1 MRDSISNTAEYGDY
15 VSGKRLI
22 NSDTKKE
29 MQKILL
35 DIQDGTFAKNFV
47 DTEWADE
54 IHFQPTT
61 HYTHVYGV
69 QAEDHI
75 ARYENFS
82 AETQHILNNLGI
94 KYENKD
100 FNHRFRQT
108 NREKDYRKYYKDDAT
123 IETVSKHFRSD
134 LETFGDKF

>member
-1 MRDSISNTAEYGDY
+1 MPLQIISHCEGIFAYPGTYISSDRSQTARAESGFDTCKHHISNGL
-15 VSGKRLI
+15 RP
-22 NSDTKKE
+22 NPPPR
-29 MQKILL
+29 
-35 DIQDGTFAKNFV
+35 F
-47 DTEWADE
+47 
-54 IHFQPTT
+54 
-61 HYTHVYGV
+61 V
-69 QAEDHI
+69 QAVDHI

-123 IETVSKHFRSD
+123 IETVSKHFSSD